1 MGGGQAGIQSQG
13 RDGKKRF
20 ATYTASP
27 PVLFLSS
34 HQSALY
40 TASSVH
46 CTHLGPHVH
55 WRAESS
61 YRGVCVACSVI
72 VLYAVRPSG
81 AQVCVTSASTSQ
93 LTLPKKKQAKDLAS
107 RGSRQESHGG
117 FFLPP
122 PSSTVAPSLSQE
134 TALSPVLIWLAA
146 LVEKNVAD
154 GQAWLGRHTRNTEHA
169 CRAVMLNKMQGHL
182 S

>member
-27 PVLFLSS
+27 PVLSLSS

-93 LTLPKKKQAKDLAS
+93 LALPKKKQAKDLAS

-122 PSSTVAPSLSQE
+122 PSSTVAPSVSQE

-146 LVEKNVAD
+146 LVEK
-154 GQAWLGRHTRNTEHA
+154 
-169 CRAVMLNKMQGHL
+169 MLQTVKHG
-182 S
+182 